1 MKSTSIVVTS
11 LAIAALI
18 LSACAGREAR
28 PMQSTKATD
37 AQLSCELMAGEMK
50 SNIQMARALAKEM
63 EETTGKNVAA
73 AAVGVLIFPPLLL
86 LMNLKEAE
94 KTEMLALR
102 DRNLHLRRLMTQK
115 GCTNIP
121 PASPAE
127 QDQILRQERAKEA
140 ERTGT
145 QPRCADV
152 GGYEKYMKDTG
163 KVCKVTLPSE
173 EHGSVYI
180 PSLSP
185 N

>member
-1 MKSTSIVVTS
+1 MKSTSIVVAS

-50 SNIQMARALAKEM
+50 SNIQMARALAKEK
-63 EETTGKNVAA
+63 EQTTSKNVAVA
-73 AAVGVLIFPPLLL
+73 AIGVLFFPPLLFA
-86 LMNLKEAE
+86 MNLKEAE

-115 GCTNIP
+115 RCTNIP

-127 QDQILRQERAKEA
+127 QDQMMRQERAKEA

-145 QPRCADV
+145 QPLCADV

-163 KVCKVTLPSE
+163 KVCKVILPSE
-173 EHGSVYI
+173 EHGAAWI
-180 PSLSP
+180 PSMSP